1 MSDRRQRQKERRTAK
16 KESERKRAS
25 RRELTR
31 RIGTA
36 LLFGLAVVAIFAL
49 PGLLD
54 GDESRLPATYQDF
67 RDQPTAC
74 SAEPSP
80 AAEVMVFGQPEGQP
94 DVLPDSQVR
103 ATITTSCGDI
113 VVDLDP
119 AASPATVN
127 SFVFLAREGYYNGQV
142 FHRIVEDFVIQGG
155 DPEASG
161 MGGPGYLIADEFPG
175 QGFVYEEG
183 VVAMFNRGARSTGS
197 QFFIVIGEDAVHLTP
212 TFNVLGRVVQGDDT
226 LERIAAVE
234 TATSPG
240 SVEQSLPLETVY
252 IDSIDI
258 EVTGS

>member
-1 MSDRRQRQKERRTAK
+1 MSDRRQRQKERRAAK

-25 RRELTR
+25 RRELIR

-36 LLFGLAVVAIFAL
+36 LLFGLGVVALFAL

-54 GDESRLPATYQDF
+54 GDQSELPGTYQNF

-74 SAEPSP
+74 GSQPPP
-80 AAEVMVFGQPEGQP
+80 AAQIMVFGQAEGQS
-94 DVLPDSQVR
+94 DVLPESEVR

-127 SFVFLAREGYYNGQV
+127 SFVFLAREGFYDGQV

-161 MGGPGYLIADEFPG
+161 MGGPGYFIADEFPG
-175 QGFVYEEG
+175 EGFVYEEG
-183 VVAMFNRGARSTGS
+183 VVAMANRGARSTGS
-197 QFFIVIGEDAVHLTP
+197 QLFIVIGEDGAHLTP
-212 TFNVLGRVVQGDDT
+212 SFNVLGRVVAGDDT
-226 LERIAAVE
+226 LERISALK
-234 TATSPG
+234 TATAPG

-252 IDSIDI
+252 IESIDI